1 MSLSAPMRE
10 DRFYFWYKE
19 DLVAETLAAETFLDY
34 LFFDPTEAW
43 SLIDWF
49 SFCLGAILK
58 RPEREPRSSCPAMRE
73 GKLPE
78 LCSFWSWAY
87 SGAPI

>member
-1 MSLSAPMRE
+1 MRE

-19 DLVAETLAAETFLDY
+19 DLEAETLAADTFLDY
-34 LFFDPTEAW
+34 LCFDPTEAW
-43 SLIDWF
+43 SFIAWF
-49 SFCLGAILK
+49 SFCLGAILN
-58 RPEREPRSSCPAMRE
+58 RPERDPRSSYPAMRE

-78 LCSFWSWAY
+78 LYSFCSWEY